1 MCKCGVE
8 KQDKAVQVT
17 AIAIDFRDG
26 GQGQEGASGV
36 NHGQYVGFDD
46 AGEILYD
53 VSRMWAK
60 TRGKWPYRSA
70 GTSTRAMNCDL

>member
-1 MCKCGVE
+1 MYLNYLPKVDNITLNKAEDGGWKVCKCGVE

-26 GQGQEGASGV
+26 GQEGRNGV

-53 VSRMWAK
+53 VSRM
-60 TRGKWPYRSA
+60 
-70 GTSTRAMNCDL
+70 